1 MPVTLVPVEET
12 LSPGEAVVPPAA
24 VDTMATIVALSDPN
38 PTEETLSISNDPSM
52 MPFIVGTIIAWIV
65 IRMVFR
71 FMPWLI
77 GLGALVVFLKFF

>member
-1 MPVTLVPVEET
+1 MPVTLIPTEET
-12 LSPGEAVVPPAA
+12 LDPGESVVPSAA
-24 VDTMATIVALSDPN
+24 VDTMTTMVALSDP
-38 PTEETLSISNDPSM
+38 TEEMLSISNDPSM
-52 MPFIVGTIIAWIV
+52 MPFIVGAIVVWIV

>member
-12 LSPGEAVVPPAA
+12 LSPGESVVPPAA

-52 MPFIVGTIIAWIV
+52 MPFIVGTIIVWIV

-77 GLGALVVFLKFF
+77 GLGAVIALLAIL